1 MRDWIRKLRE
11 ARGLKQAGFAKLA
24 GLKPADFSRL
34 ECGYRDFKPGEA
46 EHLAKLL
53 GVTTEV
59 MLRGPKNSAPVG
71 PVPPAQPMPPPAPV
85 VAVPPP
91 RPPAPATPLPLGL
104 GMAQSLA
111 LRSAP
116 PVAAAPATPATP
128 PPAPPAPV
136 VYDLRNDPAHF
147 RELPDP
153 SVLEIGS
160 LDELT
165 YQGRLASALAHATE
179 ILHTSKVPADIW
191 RAWREFEK
199 KIHTLR
205 RSG

>member
-1 MRDWIRKLRE
+1 
-11 ARGLKQAGFAKLA
+11 
-24 GLKPADFSRL
+24 
-34 ECGYRDFKPGEA
+34 
-46 EHLAKLL
+46 
-53 GVTTEV
+53 
-59 MLRGPKNSAPVG
+59 
-71 PVPPAQPMPPPAPV
+71 
-85 VAVPPP
+85 
-91 RPPAPATPLPLGL
+91 
-104 GMAQSLA
+104 MA
-111 LRSAP
+111 
-116 PVAAAPATPATP
+116 
-128 PPAPPAPV
+128 
-136 VYDLRNDPAHF
+136 YDLRNDPAHF

-165 YQGRLASALAHATE
+165 YQGRLASALARATE

>member
-11 ARGLKQAGFAKLA
+11 ARGLKQTGFAKMA
-24 GLKPADFSRL
+24 GLTPADYSRL

-53 GVTTEV
+53 GVTAEV
-59 MLRGPKNSAPVG
+59 MLQGPKNSL
-71 PVPPAQPMPPPAPV
+71 PVPPPL
-85 VAVPPP
+85 
-91 RPPAPATPLPLGL
+91 PPAPAAPLPLGL
-104 GMAQSLA
+104 GMAQSLTR
-111 LRSAP
+111 RSVP
-116 PVAAAPATPATP
+116 PAAAAPATPATP